1 MPIGVYNYVIFIYQ
15 KVSIIFMTSPIRIL
29 QATVSNDKGGLTGY
43 ICQNYRY
50 IDKSKVQ
57 FDFLTYETQLD
68 FQEEFEKMG
77 ARFYVVPKPS
87 RFWAYIKA
95 LKQIRE
101 VNEYG
106 AVHFNISYANWLTL
120 LAAKWVGFQRII
132 VHSHSTEIDDKRKLV
147 RGMKKCI
154 HHVGKMLMPAL
165 GTDFLACSQLAGRW
179 MYPDSI
185 LQGKKYHLAK
195 NAINLEKYRFN
206 SAMRKA
212 VRQELGIGEN
222 EFCIGHI
229 GRFNYQKNHAFL
241 IDIFYK
247 LLKVCPNAKLLLIGD
262 GPYLFNIKR
271 SVTELRIEDSVFF
284 LGRRND
290 VPQLLQAMDCFVL
303 PSRFEGLPIVGVEA
317 QAAGVPCIVSDAITQ
332 ELNINGLVRFVS
344 LRDKEK
350 WVNSIMAYHGFTKR
364 DQLEKLRNAGYDIS
378 LGVNR
383 LVNFYENIV
392 TSHS

>member
-1 MPIGVYNYVIFIYQ
+1 
-15 KVSIIFMTSPIRIL
+15 MTSPIHIL

-317 QAAGVPCIVSDAITQ
+317 QAAGVPCFFSTNITR
-332 ELNINGLVRFVS
+332 EVGITDLAHFIS
-344 LRDKEK
+344 LKKKPEEWAEMILSESK
-350 WVNSIMAYHGFTKR
+350 VKR
-364 DQLEKLRNAGYDIS
+364 KNMEEEIIKAGYDIRCEIGK
-378 LGVNR
+378 LEK
-383 LVNFYENIV
+383 FYDSDLSN
-392 TSHS
+392 HLQRP